1 MGLYREG
8 PSRFFATYG
17 YMTGLVLRCVGN
29 LCHVRLEESGQECD
43 ALVKGNLRLKG
54 IRSTNPV
61 VVGDRVQLIPTSD
74 ADVPFHI
81 TGIIPRRNYIIRKA
95 SNLSKES
102 HILAANI
109 DVALLVVTLMRPET
123 SFTFVDRFLA
133 TAEAYD
139 IPVVLLFNKID
150 LYGDE
155 EEELFRKWQAIYEP
169 LDYPLVRISATERIG
184 LEQIQAYV
192 AGRTALLSGH
202 SGVGKSSL
210 INALLPHNHLRTQAV
225 SEAHGT
231 GMHTTTYSTMIPIA
245 PEYGGGYLIDT
256 PGIKGFGTLEMNE
269 SNTAHYF
276 REFFALSADCRFNN
290 CIHINEPQC
299 AVLQALNDG
308 RIAPSRYIS
317 YLSILS
323 DEEEGKYRE
332 GE

>member
-1 MGLYREG
+1 M
-8 PSRFFATYG
+8 SVIQ
-17 YMTGLVLRCVGN
+17 GLVLRCVGN
-29 LCHVRLEESGQECD
+29 SCLLRLDDGTLCD
-43 ALVKGNLRLKG
+43 ATVKGNLRLKG

-61 VVGDRVQLIPTSD
+61 AVGDRVALKKQG
-74 ADVPFHI
+74 DVNYI
-81 TGIIPRRNYIIRKA
+81 TAVLPRRNYIIRRA
-95 SNLSKES
+95 ANLSKES

-109 DVALLVVTLMRPET
+109 DVALLFVTLHNPET

-139 IPVVLLFNKID
+139 VPVVLLFNKVD
-150 LYGDE
+150 LYD
-155 EEELFRKWQAIYEP
+155 EELFLRLQEWEDIYAP
-169 LDYPLVRISATERIG
+169 LGYPILKISALEKRG
-184 LEQIQAYV
+184 LEELYPHIQGKIV
-192 AGRTALLSGH
+192 LLSGH

-231 GMHTTTYSTMIPIA
+231 GMHTTTYSSMIPIA